1 MSYSCKSFQQAWCW
15 FRDGASRTL
24 FPLASRIET
33 PQLSLP
39 AHCLDPIFQC
49 GGCDLSTGF
58 APVLLSYAPAKSIF
72 PFLHFDLGTIPS
84 IAAPATFGCPDTAI
98 KTRELYHRHISP
110 ANVWRM
116 GCALTAAW
124 LDSQIQKSQTTDMR
138 EPLCFM
144 SSRENKVEIA
154 IKKIKRKKKIKP
166 NVVVENC
173 MILLCCFSF
182 CFPMLLLMGWLSCL
196 WFFLMLAV

>member
-15 FRDGASRTL
+15 IPDRASRTL

-154 IKKIKRKKKIKP
+154 IKKIKRKKKKSQ
-166 NVVVENC
+166 
-173 MILLCCFSF
+173 M
-182 CFPMLLLMGWLSCL
+182 
-196 WFFLMLAV
+196 